1 MRRFGFSLEK
11 VLELRR
17 YAEREWELKL
27 SEVTSRV
34 IAVEQEILDWG
45 RRRHDTRRYHADAGT
60 IDMSVMKSCEE
71 YVSLI
76 DARVMTLQ
84 HRLVALEAEREKV
97 REGYIDASKKRK
109 ALTRLK
115 ERQADEYYRNALR
128 QEGRVLDEIAGSQ
141 VIRRRSEMEEIDVQR
156 SGI

>member
-27 SEVTSRV
+27 AEVTSRV
-34 IAVEQEILDWG
+34 IAVEQEILEWG
-45 RRRHDTRRYHADAGT
+45 RRRHEMRRYHAPTGT
-60 IDMSVMKSCEE
+60 IDISVLRSREE
-71 YVSLI
+71 YVNRI
-76 DARVMTLQ
+76 DARVMMLQ
-84 HRLVALEAEREKV
+84 HRLVALEAERAKV
-97 REGYIDASKKRK
+97 REGYVEASKKRK

-115 ERQADEYYRNALR
+115 ERQADEYYKEALR
-128 QEGRVLDEIAGSQ
+128 DEGRVLDEIAGSQ

-156 SGI
+156 SDI